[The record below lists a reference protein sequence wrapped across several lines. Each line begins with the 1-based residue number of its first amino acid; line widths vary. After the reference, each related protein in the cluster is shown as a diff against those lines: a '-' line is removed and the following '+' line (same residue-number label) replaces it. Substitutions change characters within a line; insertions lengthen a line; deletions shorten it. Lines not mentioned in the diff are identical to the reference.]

1 MAVVSVCPQDPL
13 QSSRGAS
20 RGKWL
25 VAPILWIAVDML
37 FILQE
42 LSGPVTASAMTF
54 FPSALSRVSWL
65 ESVAA

>member
-1 MAVVSVCPQDPL
+1 MAAVSVYPQDPL
-13 QSSRGAS
+13 QSSWGAS

-42 LSGPVTASAMTF
+42 LSGPISACAMTF
-54 FPSALSRVSWL
+54 FLSALSRVSWL